1 MAKVVLVIY
10 FMLVQY
16 YELILKRGNDMS
28 ESIPH
33 WLSKQAEL
41 KPDLIAVET
50 ENGDMITFQE
60 LCEQSKSYAKKLA
73 HLGVAK
79 GDHVGIL
86 STNDLS
92 MVIAIHALSYLGA
105 VIVLLNTKLT
115 SHELQYQIDDA
126 EMSKLLYLD
135 SFSKKANHLK
145 VHEKISFTDVNS
157 YEEKECSLQ
166 LEINLQETFTIIY
179 TSGTTGFPKGV
190 IHTYGNHWWSAIGSA
205 LNLGL
210 SHQDKWLAVLPFFH
224 VGGLSIL
231 LKSVI
236 YGMPVY
242 LMKKFDENLFKY
254 AIMEKNITIASVVTV
269 MLQRLLN
276 DLGEDHYPDS
286 FRCMLL
292 GGGPAPESVLLQAKE
307 SSVPVFQSYGLT
319 ETSSQIVTL
328 SPPDALRKLGSAG
341 KPLTPAQLKIDA
353 KSQQNIGEIYV
364 KGPMVTKGYFKN
376 DLANKESIKNGWL
389 KTGDLGYLDEDDFL
403 YIVDRRSDLIISGGE
418 NVYPSEIEECLL
430 KIQGVKEVGVTGV
443 FDDKWGEVPVAFIVQ
458 REGFNIT
465 EDDVIYFS
473 KKMLASYK
481 IPKAIYFVDELPRN
495 ASNKLVRHQLKKL
508 I

>member
-1 MAKVVLVIY
+1 
-10 FMLVQY
+10 
-16 YELILKRGNDMS
+16 MS
-28 ESIPH
+28 ETIPH

-231 LKSVI
+231 LKSAI

-242 LMKKFDENLFKY
+242 VMEKFDRHLFQK
-254 AIMEKNITIASVVTV
+254 AIMEKGVTIASVVTV

-276 DLGEDHYPDS
+276 DLGEKRYPNT

-292 GGGPAPESVLLQAKE
+292 GGGPAPKPVLLQAKDA
-307 SSVPVFQSYGLT
+307 SIPVFQSYGLT

-328 SPPDALRKLGSAG
+328 SPNDALRKLGSAG
-341 KPLTPAQLKIDA
+341 KPLTPAQLEIA
-353 KSQQNIGEIYV
+353 SENQNEVGEIYV

-376 DLANKESIKNGWL
+376 EEANMKSIQNDWL
-389 KTGDLGYLDEDDFL
+389 KTGDLGYLDEEGFL
-403 YIVDRRSDLIISGGE
+403 YVVDRRSDLIISGGE
-418 NVYPSEIEECLL
+418 NVYPSEIESYLL
-430 KIQGVKEVGVTGV
+430 EIPGVSEVGV
-443 FDDKWGEVPVAFIVQ
+443 DRK
-458 REGFNIT
+458 R
-465 EDDVIYFS
+465 DV
-473 KKMLASYK
+473 
-481 IPKAIYFVDELPRN
+481 
-495 ASNKLVRHQLKKL
+495 
-508 I
+508 

>member
-1 MAKVVLVIY
+1 
-10 FMLVQY
+10 
-16 YELILKRGNDMS
+16 MS
-28 ESIPH
+28 ETIPH

-41 KPDLIAVET
+41 KPDLIAIEIET
-50 ENGDMITFQE
+50 GDTITFKE

-73 HLGVAK
+73 HLGVSK

-115 SHELQYQIDDA
+115 NHELQYQIDDA
-126 EMSKLLYLD
+126 EMSMLLYFD
-135 SFSKKANHLK
+135 SFSKKADHLQ
-145 VHEKISFTDVNS
+145 VYEKKSFTDVLS
-157 YEEKECSLQ
+157 YKEEECSLQ
-166 LEINLQETFTIIY
+166 LEINLNETFTIIY
-179 TSGTTGFPKGV
+179 TSGTTGLPKGV

-205 LNLGL
+205 LNLGF
-210 SHQDKWLAVLPFFH
+210 SHQDKWLTVLPFFH

-242 LMKKFDENLFKY
+242 LMKKFDKNQFKY
-254 AIMEKNITIASVVTV
+254 AITKKNITIASVVTV

-276 DLGEDHYPDS
+276 DLGEDQYPDS

-307 SSVPVFQSYGLT
+307 SSVPVFQTYGLT

-341 KPLTPAQLKIDA
+341 KPLSPAQLKIA
-353 KSQQNIGEIYV
+353 IESPQNIGEIYV

-376 DLANKESIKNGWL
+376 DVANKESIQNGWL
-389 KTGDLGYLDEDDFL
+389 KTGDLGYLDEEGFL
-403 YIVDRRSDLIISGGE
+403 YVVDRRSDLIISGGE
-418 NVYPSEIEECLL
+418 NVYPSEVEECLL
-430 KIQGVKEVGVTGV
+430 KIQGVNEVGVTGII
-443 FDDKWGEVPVAFIVQ
+443 DDEWGETPIAFIVQ
-458 REGFNIT
+458 REEFDLK
-465 EDDVIYFS
+465 EDDIIYFAKEMS
-473 KKMLASYK
+473 ASYK
-481 IPKAIYFVDELPRN
+481 IPKAIYFVNELPRN
-495 ASNKLVRHQLKKL
+495 ASNKLVRHRLKKMFEENNK
-508 I
+508 